1 MPTRLRATTTIPT
14 PLPIAPQTPLPTPGQ
29 APVRR
34 VHLGRV
40 SSRSLCVMLLVRS
53 NPITRARSTSCSPMA
68 MTAVPFGVVLFAV
81 VILRRPVTSSM
92 LLIWTVSKAL
102 STSVT
107 QIQDTRELAYI

>member
-1 MPTRLRATTTIPT
+1 
-14 PLPIAPQTPLPTPGQ
+14 
-29 APVRR
+29 
-34 VHLGRV
+34 
-40 SSRSLCVMLLVRS
+40 
-53 NPITRARSTSCSPMA
+53 MA